1 MLAWVQERSWADW
14 WAAIQGLA
22 LIATALIAWYQI
34 GALREDQ
41 KAWKTL
47 EACEKYE
54 TVDTIV
60 SASRRIRDGI
70 STGLIDL
77 QPMNYRVDAMIILN
91 YLEGIAIA
99 AAQGFYKEDIV
110 RIQLEPI
117 ANIYAGEL
125 LKNNLRALGME
136 LHWDDFDQLQ
146 GLIDRWKK
154 KPLPRAI

>member
-1 MLAWVQERSWADW
+1 MWASILCHSWSDW
-14 WAAIQGLA
+14 WSAIQGIALA
-22 LIATALIAWYQI
+22 ATAVIAWYQI
-34 GALREDQ
+34 GALRKDQ

-54 TVDTIV
+54 TADSIV

-70 STGLIDL
+70 NSGLIDL
-77 QPMNYRVDAMIILN
+77 QPMNYRVDAMIVLN

-110 RIQLEPI
+110 REQLEPI

-125 LKNNLRALGME
+125 LKNNSRALGMG
-136 LHWDDFDQLQ
+136 LNWDDFDQLQ

-154 KPLPRAI
+154 KPLSRVI